1 MNRRIARTASLVN
14 LAAVVCF
21 ALSMLL
27 GFDFG
32 SYFSSMFIAFSFVP
46 MACAFAHFS
55 GEKAKLAGLTA
66 MGFSAV
72 YAAIILLVY
81 FAQLTTVRMD
91 ALTEQAA
98 VLLDFQRFGLLFN
111 YDLLG
116 YGVMALSTFF
126 AGLTIEAATLADRWL
141 KGLLMAHGVFFV
153 SCLLLPMLGVFKSD
167 GEAWVGVAAL
177 TVWCLYFAPVDALS
191 CLHFSRCRD

>member
-14 LAAVVCF
+14 LTAVVCF

-66 MGFSAV
+66 VGFSAV
-72 YAAIILLVY
+72 YAAVVLLIY

-116 YGVMALSTFF
+116 YGLMALSTFF
-126 AGLTIEAATLADRWL
+126 AGLTDVYKRQP
-141 KGLLMAHGVFFV
+141 VFPIGDV
-153 SCLLLPMLGVFKSD
+153 HAVHDDAGDALHAVF
-167 GEAWVGVAAL
+167 AL
-177 TVWCLYFAPVDALS
+177 TTRLALNGT
-191 CLHFSRCRD
+191 RE